1 MKKKKDTLYIYDASS
16 LSFLEGIL
24 WRTIL
29 KKKTLMYFDISH
41 LMFNQ
46 GKLAS
51 LNQSK

>member
-29 KKKTLMYFDISH
+29 KKKNIDVF
-41 LMFNQ
+41 
-46 GKLAS
+46 
-51 LNQSK
+51 